1 MNRPAALR
9 RDGIGMTSLR
19 TRRRL
24 IARLRAQGIGNRAVL
39 SVLEK
44 TPRHLFIDEGLA
56 HRAYEDTALPIGR
69 NQTISQ
75 PFIVALMTEF
85 LLDGDGEKRGGD
97 GGGAKNRGGD
107 GDNDGRGGDGD
118 DAKNRGDG
126 DGKNR
131 GRAIK
136 KVLEVGT
143 GCGYQSAVLAQLAD
157 WVFTIERI
165 GALQTQA
172 KQLLAELGYRNI
184 SFLNADGF
192 DGWQSNQPFDG
203 ILVTAAPREVPEKLL
218 AQLAVGGRL
227 VIPVGDSEAQQLR
240 IITRHGSGD
249 GSRDF
254 DQQLRDAVRFVP
266 MLGGRTR

>member
-85 LLDGDGEKRGGD
+85 LLDGDGEKRGG
-97 GGGAKNRGGD
+97 GAKNRGD

-118 DAKNRGDG
+118 A
-126 DGKNR
+126 KNR

-165 GALQTQA
+165 GALQAQA

-227 VIPVGDSEAQQLR
+227 VIPVGDSDAQQLR

-249 GSRDF
+249 GSGDF
-254 DQQLRDAVRFVP
+254 EQQLCDAVRFVP